1 MKRLSF
7 HLFMVLACIVF
18 STEVLA
24 EKRVA
29 VYAEG
34 EISNSIKSIVCSAVL
49 SRISGNNEYKVFERN
64 AAFVNALNNE
74 QDYQTSGE
82 VPEKEIRVV
91 AQRMGVD
98 YVIVV
103 NTVISSDEQCHMS
116 ARMIDLVSGEIIK
129 TVNLKREYTGSE
141 VISSMANNL
150 AYRLINNNLK

>member
-1 MKRLSF
+1 
-7 HLFMVLACIVF
+7 MVLACIVF